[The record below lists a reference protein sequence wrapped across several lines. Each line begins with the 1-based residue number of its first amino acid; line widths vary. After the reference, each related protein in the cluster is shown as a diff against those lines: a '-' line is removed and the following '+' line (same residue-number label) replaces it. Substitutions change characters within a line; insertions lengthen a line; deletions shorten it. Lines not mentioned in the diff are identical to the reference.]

1 LDFRF
6 DRESPFSFACRI
18 CGNCCSGKVIMSG
31 PHEVLGMSRVLGI
44 TTTEFLDQ
52 CADNGGTTLRYGP
65 DGRCAFAT
73 PEGCRVHARRPLVCR
88 LYPLGRAVDESG
100 VEKFAVFPKPDD
112 CGAAFGTDGTIQGFL
127 ECQGV
132 GPYLEWSL
140 RYSMLYRRMLGL
152 LDRMGVEGRVETRA
166 AGAPAGGPPE
176 NAPVGAAPLSSW
188 QDIDASLAE
197 YCAAKGLAVPSGI
210 EAAIDLH
217 LAALK
222 AWLDELEARIGKA
235 PEKTKKAEKK

>member
-1 LDFRF
+1 
-6 DRESPFSFACRI
+6 
-18 CGNCCSGKVIMSG
+18 MTG

-44 TTTEFLDQ
+44 TTTEFLEQ
-52 CADNGGTTLRYGP
+52 YADNGGTTLRYGA
-65 DGRCAFAT
+65 DGRCLFVT

-88 LYPLGRAVDESG
+88 LYPLGRAVDDKG
-100 VEKFAVFPKPDD
+100 VEKFAVFPKPAD
-112 CGAAFGTDGTIQGFL
+112 CGAEFGTDGTIRGFL
-127 ECQGV
+127 ESQGV

-152 LDRMGVEGRVETRA
+152 LDRMGVEGRVEARA

-176 NAPVGAAPLSSW
+176 NAPVGAAPMSSW

-197 YCAAKGLAVPSGI
+197 YCASKGLAVPAGI

-222 AWLDELEARIGKA
+222 EWLDELEARIGKA
-235 PEKTKKAEKK
+235 PDKVKKAEKK